1 MAPRVAG
8 PVRLDLGAS
17 TEGPWHMPDGGHE
30 VEVKGGLRRAQAHF
44 SMRLRTASAL
54 RPVSA
59 MLLLQTPFQPL
70 IMVVKSRSPS
80 PCNFPHAATHVR
92 QFGGR
97 RILPHL
103 ERRKFSN
110 ATSRLGNNA
119 TRYGYNFRMLSN
131 RWGHSWPL
139 EWMRC

>member
-1 MAPRVAG
+1 MEERVSSLKG
-8 PVRLDLGAS
+8 MSSHPYSLTRLVRS
-17 TEGPWHMPDGGHE
+17 SN
-30 VEVKGGLRRAQAHF
+30 VGLAIF

-70 IMVVKSRSPS
+70 IMVVKSRSPV
-80 PCNFPHAATHVR
+80 PCNFPNAATHVR

-97 RILPHL
+97 RILPRP

-110 ATSRLGNNA
+110 TTSRLDNNT
-119 TRYGYNFRMLSN
+119 TRYAYNFRMLSN